1 MSTDDKGLGSKTTR
15 DQVSIKHYLSTKGN
29 SYLETKRS
37 KLRSPGRAQGGL
49 IYVSTR
55 TPGTGSCTPDTT
67 MSKH

>member
-1 MSTDDKGLGSKTTR
+1 MSTDNKGLGLKTTR
-15 DQVSIKHYLSTKGN
+15 DQVSIKCCLSTKGGLIPRDQEVKTEV
-29 SYLETKRS
+29 SRQ
-37 KLRSPGRAQGGL
+37 SPRGL